1 MVFVH
6 VEPNK
11 LPISIQ
17 FTMKSEK
24 QFRTT
29 TEALINMFLT
39 LSCHGHS
46 SLIIREFME
55 TRPRKGV
62 IKRPGSDR
70 SWDWTEPRRG
80 FITLRAGRG
89 VRRPRGNRKDARP
102 PAQAT
107 SLTGPA
113 SSIPEASS
121 GGWRGRNL
129 LSSRRAPLA
138 TAGASTLPLQTPRVP
153 TPWLTVQPA
162 PRLGHG
168 AGARGG
174 AFGAELSPR
183 PACGAWLRLR
193 KPAAW
198 SQGPWCQED
207 CELSSSRERFWM
219 FLRVHS
225 STLCPLS

>member
-1 MVFVH
+1 
-6 VEPNK
+6 
-11 LPISIQ
+11 
-17 FTMKSEK
+17 MKSEK

-29 TEALINMFLT
+29 TEALTNMFLT
-39 LSCHGHS
+39 LSCHGYS
-46 SLIIREFME
+46 SSIIREFME
-55 TRPRKGV
+55 TRPREGV
-62 IKRPGSDR
+62 IKRSGLDGTKAGLHHTAG
-70 SWDWTEPRRG
+70 WTG
-80 FITLRAGRG
+80 RA
-89 VRRPRGNRKDARP
+89 RPPGNRKDARP

-129 LSSRRAPLA
+129 LSSRRAPRA

-153 TPWLTVQPA
+153 TPWLTVQPT

-174 AFGAELSPR
+174 ALGAELSPR

-193 KPAAW
+193 KPAAR
-198 SQGPWCQED
+198 SRAPWCREG
-207 CELSSSRERFWM
+207 CELSSLQERF
-219 FLRVHS
+219 
-225 STLCPLS
+225 